1 MLSSVQSTSGSPKH
15 EGPGNIGT
23 PALTETV
30 SIDNPA
36 DVRRN
41 IGMRLSII
49 ARNLRHLFDR
59 HVTNLGVT
67 RSQWTMIVV
76 VARHP
81 GATQRMIAEALE
93 MSEASAGRLVD
104 KLCAEGL
111 LRRQERDDDRR
122 ARAVYLTD
130 KATPMLEQLTD
141 IAKTYE
147 ATVFKGFSEEELA
160 QLEIYLDRL
169 SNNVSR

>member
-1 MLSSVQSTSGSPKH
+1 MEGSAEAP
-15 EGPGNIGT
+15 
-23 PALTETV
+23 V
-30 SIDNPA
+30 SESPSEL
-36 DVRRN
+36 RRN
-41 IGMRLSII
+41 IGLRLGII

-104 KLCAEGL
+104 RLCAEGL

-130 KATPMLEQLTD
+130 KSTPMLEQLGA

-147 ATVFKGFSEEELA
+147 ETVFKGFSEEELT
-160 QLEIYLDRL
+160 QFQGYLDRIYR
-169 SNNVSR
+169 NVSR